1 MILTAAQQTQKN
13 FKSVF
18 NIEKNG
24 HDQFNDLTLLKI
36 NLPKRSKMTV
46 VITNSYGKVVD
57 KMISSEHEAGTYII
71 EFITE
76 KLPKGTYFC
85 HVIADGYTDTKEME
99 IIK

>member
-18 NIEKNG
+18 HIDKNG
-24 HDQFNDLTLLKI
+24 TSQFNDLTLMKV

-57 KMISSEHEAGTYII
+57 KLISSEHEAGTYVL
-71 EFITE
+71 EFIPE

-85 HVIADGYTDTKEME
+85 HVITDGYTDTKEME